1 MNKIENDKYKIN
13 KNSNQNDKNKK
24 LEIIPKLEHYTQYIL
39 ELILKL
45 PRTEKYSIGTEY
57 KTSLYKT
64 INYVMYLNKIEES
77 KCLYYANLIDAE
89 INTQRIYLRIMYKN
103 KWIDQKKFNFA
114 MAEIYEI
121 GKILRRINKILCQ
134 KQ

>member
-1 MNKIENDKYKIN
+1 MNKIKSN
-13 KNSNQNDKNKK
+13 KNNSQNDKK
-24 LEIIPKLEHYTQYIL
+24 LVIIPKLESYTQYIL

-64 INYVMYLNKIEES
+64 LNYVMYLNKIEET
-77 KCLYYANLIDAE
+77 KCLYYTNFIDSE

-103 KWIDQKKFNFA
+103 RWIDQKKFNYA
-114 MAEIYEI
+114 MGEIYEI
-121 GKILRRINKILCQ
+121 GKILRRTNKILCQ